1 MRHSFFT
8 PALLFAV
15 ISILLSC
22 TPASGASPDE
32 TKASP
37 THIIILGFD
46 GWGASSY
53 ELAEMPF
60 LKKMVSESAWT
71 LKKRSILPSSSACN
85 WASMFKGAGPEAHG
99 YIDWDTRKP
108 AFDITFAD
116 AKGQF
121 PSFFSIFRE
130 AFPDYEM
137 GYLYQWEGM
146 MYLFDMADFNYTK
159 KFEISPAGSTD
170 LMDAAISYIEDKKP
184 AVAALIW
191 DYPDKIG
198 HTTGWYTSDYM
209 KELTHID
216 SIIESIVTAC
226 EKAGIMD
233 STLFVVTSD
242 HGGHNKTHGQALMSD
257 LEAPFI
263 MFGPGVQPGMITDP
277 MMQYDVAA
285 VLADYMHLDIPKGW
299 RGRSPSGIFK

>member
-198 HTTGWYTSDYM
+198 HTTGWYTIDYM

-299 RGRSPSGIFK
+299 RGRSPSCIFK